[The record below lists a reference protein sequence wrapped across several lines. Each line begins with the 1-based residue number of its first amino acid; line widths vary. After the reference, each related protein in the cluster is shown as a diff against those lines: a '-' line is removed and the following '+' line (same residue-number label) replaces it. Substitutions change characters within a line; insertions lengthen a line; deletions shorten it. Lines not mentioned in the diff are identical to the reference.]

1 MSSEG
6 KVAVEEVS
14 KHSTAEDCWVVVNGK
29 VYDLTTFAP
38 EHPGGA
44 HVITKWAGKDG
55 SEVYNTYH
63 SATLI
68 ESTLEPSQKKGSL
81 DPSTV
86 TPEWTAAPSA
96 PTSAQPK
103 PSSIPPLTSIVSLP
117 DLLTTF
123 GQITTPK
130 SWAYTSSASND
141 LLTHHANL
149 ATWSRLLFRP
159 RILRSVRSISTSTT
173 ALGANLHM
181 PVWICPMGIAKT
193 AGPEGEAALGGGA
206 ADAGIVHCMA
216 STTSSMSVSEMLD
229 AVPKGWPYFAQVYI
243 NRDRTKTEA
252 VLRELE
258 RTPQVKAIFITVDL
272 AVVSKREADEKLTI
286 AEALKEGGKPAG
298 GLARST
304 GSFIDWEFSWNDF
317 SWLRRHTSKPLVMK
331 GVQSAADAVL
341 AMEMGC
347 KGIVVSNHGG
357 RALDGAP
364 STVGVLLELRRDCPE
379 VFERM
384 EVLVD
389 GGVRR
394 GSDVVKAVLLGAK
407 AVGVGRPFQA
417 AVAWGREGVGY
428 AAGILQD
435 EIETA
440 MRLCGITDLDAARG
454 DLSYLNYTALLQDLP
469 PKPATRGWFGW
480 GGKDFGR
487 RQMKL

>member
-1 MSSEG
+1 
-6 KVAVEEVS
+6 
-14 KHSTAEDCWVVVNGK
+14 
-29 VYDLTTFAP
+29 
-38 EHPGGA
+38 
-44 HVITKWAGKDG
+44 VITKWAGKDG
-55 SEVYNTYH
+55 SETYNTYH

-68 ESTLEPSQKKGSL
+68 ETTLSASEKKGSL
-81 DPSTV
+81 DASTI
-86 TPEWTAAPSA
+86 TPEWTAAPQK

-103 PSSIPPLTSIVSLP
+103 DSKPPLTSIINLP
-117 DLLTTF
+117 DLLAAF
-123 GQITTPK
+123 EHITTPK

-141 LLTHHANL
+141 LLTHHLNQSS
-149 ATWSRLLFRP
+149 WNRLLFRP
-159 RILRSVRSISTSTT
+159 RILRPVKRISTSTKV
-173 ALGANLHM
+173 LGANLHM

-216 STTSSMSVSEMLD
+216 STTSSMSVAEMVD

-243 NRDRTKTEA
+243 NRDRSKTEA
-252 VLRELE
+252 VLKELE
-258 RTPQVKAIFITVDL
+258 GIQQVKAIFVTVDL

-286 AEALKEGGKPAG
+286 KEALEEGGKPAG

-304 GSFIDWEFSWNDF
+304 GSFIDWEFGWEDF
-317 SWLRRHTSKPLVMK
+317 AWLRRHTSKPLLLK
-331 GVQSAADAVL
+331 GVQSAADAVK
-341 AMEMGC
+341 AMAVGC
-347 KGIVVSNHGG
+347 AGIVVSNHGG

-364 STVGVLLELRRDCPE
+364 GTVGVLLELRRDCPE
-379 VFERM
+379 VFDRM

-394 GSDVVKAVLLGAK
+394 GSDVVKAILLGAK

-428 AAGILQD
+428 AAGSKSIVLWMMAIRIDANDQPVLQD

-454 DLSYLNYTALLQDLP
+454 DLSYLNYTDLLQALP
-469 PKPATRGWFGW
+469 PKPASRGWFGL
-480 GGKDFGR
+480 GGKDFNS
-487 RQMKL
+487 RQTKL